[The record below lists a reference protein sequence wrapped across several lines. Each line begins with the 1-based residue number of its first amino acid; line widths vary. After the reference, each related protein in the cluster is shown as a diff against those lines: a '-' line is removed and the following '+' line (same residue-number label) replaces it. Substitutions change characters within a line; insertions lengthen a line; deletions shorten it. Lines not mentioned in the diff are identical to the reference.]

1 LASRKDGLQAFMT
14 IHLRSEEND
23 FYVNRF
29 LEILTLAKVKPPP
42 KLQPVQYLKHM

>member
-1 LASRKDGLQAFMT
+1 M
-14 IHLRSEEND
+14 IECEN
-23 FYVNRF
+23 VNQF